1 MSWAEKDKRILLA
14 HAEAAHVSMPNPEVV
29 DDEIKRIKLVKN
41 AWLDGS
47 GVSASMSDFTRAH
60 L

>member
-1 MSWAEKDKRILLA
+1 MPWAEKDKRILLA
-14 HAEAAHVSMPNPEVV
+14 HAEAAHVSMPNPGVV
-29 DDEIKRIKLVKN
+29 DDEIKLVKN
-41 AWLDGS
+41 AWLDGT